1 MTFRK
6 TARDYDSANPKSQ
19 TKTEIELT
27 DTTWKPT
34 ATTDALLRRS
44 EIVWQLREFFHS
56 RGFAEVHTPIISH
69 DTVVDL
75 NIEPVRISGRSL
87 DCHGAGNED
96 LFLQTSPEFAMKR
109 LLAAGMK
116 SIYSIGPVFRAGERG
131 ANHNPEFT
139 MVEWY
144 HVGDDMAAGVALVDA
159 LVRAVLACPPA
170 EVITYQDAFKTHT
183 AIDPLVASLEEL
195 SHVAATG
202 DLGVTV
208 DWSDDRDTWLDLLF
222 SELVQP
228 RLGWERPTIIT
239 NYPASQSALAKIAA
253 SDSRTAERF
262 ELFVRGVELA
272 NGYHEL
278 LDPVELMTRNE
289 FTESKRRA
297 LGRPNLPVSSRL
309 IQAMQSGIPAC
320 SGCALGLDRLIMVAT
335 NATAIDQVLAFPIER
350 A

>member
-1 MTFRK
+1 MT
-6 TARDYDSANPKSQ
+6 
-19 TKTEIELT
+19 E
-27 DTTWKPT
+27 TTWQPT
-34 ATTDALLRRS
+34 ATLEALLRRS
-44 EIVWQLREFFHS
+44 EIVWQLRQFFHN

-87 DCHGAGNED
+87 ACQGAGIGD

-116 SIYSIGPVFRAGERG
+116 VIYSIGPVFRAGERG
-131 ANHNPEFT
+131 TNHNPEFT

-144 HVGDDMAAGVALVDA
+144 HVGDDLAAGVALVDE
-159 LVRAVLACPPA
+159 LVRTVLASPSA
-170 EVITYQDAFKTHT
+170 EVITYQHAFITCT
-183 AIDPLVASLEEL
+183 AVDPLAATVQEL
-195 SHVAATG
+195 SKLAASTE
-202 DLGVTV
+202 LGVTV

-228 RLGWERPTIIT
+228 RLGLEKPTIVT
-239 NYPASQSALAKIAA
+239 HYPASQSALAMI
-253 SDSRTAERF
+253 SELDPRTAERF

-278 LDPVELMTRNE
+278 LDPAELMIRNQQ
-289 FTESKRRA
+289 TESKRGD
-297 LGRPNLPVSSRL
+297 LGRPSLPVRSRL
-309 IQAMQSGIPAC
+309 IHAMQSGIPAC

-335 NATAIDQVLAFPIER
+335 NAKAIDEVLAFPIER